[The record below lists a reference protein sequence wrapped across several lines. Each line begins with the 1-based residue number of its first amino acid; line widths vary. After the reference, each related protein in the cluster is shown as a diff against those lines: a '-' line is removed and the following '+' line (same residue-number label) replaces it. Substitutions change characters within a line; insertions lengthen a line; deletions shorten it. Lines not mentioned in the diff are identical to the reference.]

1 MTLLKKKEII
11 GGRGSKMTDKR
22 RISRWEINKPVKIK
36 LKGAVAFAECFLKDI
51 NFKGLKIVLNLRFVV
66 DSYIKFNLKLSE
78 KYSLECEAWVAWHKI
93 NEGRNIYGQNTYGLY
108 FTKLEDVDK
117 EKIYK
122 FVYEHVPEAISKGSP
137 GTSIKKEGGGDMEDR
152 RIFQRFNIR
161 FPVKLLDLNSGREI
175 NAETSD
181 VSAKGLGIWSKDALT
196 PNTPLEAWLKI
207 PDRGEPLY
215 TRGNVVWSKPE
226 GKGEYH
232 LGIDLERADLM
243 GLSRI
248 LRA

>member
-1 MTLLKKKEII
+1 
-11 GGRGSKMTDKR
+11 MTDKR
-22 RISRWEINKPVKIK
+22 EISRWEINKPAKIK
-36 LKGAVAFAECFLKDI
+36 LDGAVVFVECFLKDI
-51 NFKGLKIVLNLRFVV
+51 SFKGLSVVLSLKLIV
-66 DSYIKFNLKLSE
+66 DSYIKFSFKLSD
-78 KYSLECEAWVAWHKI
+78 KYLLECEAWVAWQKTVD
-93 NEGRNIYGQNTYGLY
+93 GRRTYGLY
-108 FTKLEDVDK
+108 FTNLKDADK

-122 FVYEHVPEAISKGSP
+122 FVYEHVPEEISKKWRDDSVLK
-137 GTSIKKEGGGDMEDR
+137 TGGEDMEDR

-161 FPVKLLDLNSGREI
+161 FPIKLLDLNTGKEI
-175 NAETSD
+175 NAETGD
-181 VSAKGLGIWSKDALT
+181 VSAKGLGVWSRETLS
-196 PNTPLEAWLKI
+196 PRTPLEAWLKI

>member
-1 MTLLKKKEII
+1 
-11 GGRGSKMTDKR
+11 MTDKR
-22 RISRWEINKPVKIK
+22 EISRWEINKPVKIQ
-36 LKGAVAFAECFLKDI
+36 LDGAVVFVGCFLKDI
-51 NFKGLKIVLNLRFVV
+51 NLKGLKIILNLKLIV
-66 DSYIKFNLKLSE
+66 DSYVKFKLKLSD
-78 KYSLECEAWVAWHKI
+78 KYSLECEAWVAWHRAI
-93 NEGRNIYGQNTYGLY
+93 DGPNIHGRSTYGLY
-108 FTKLEDVDK
+108 FTKLNDADK

-122 FVYEHVPEAISKGSP
+122 FVYEHVPEEISKRWRGNH
-137 GTSIKKEGGGDMEDR
+137 IERAGGEDMDDR

-161 FPVKLLDLNSGREI
+161 FPVKLLDSNSGQEI

-181 VSAKGLGIWSKDALT
+181 ISAKGLGVWSKDMLNPRT
-196 PNTPLEAWLKI
+196 PIEAWLKI

-226 GKGEYH
+226 GKGEYR

>member
-1 MTLLKKKEII
+1 
-11 GGRGSKMTDKR
+11 MTDKR
-22 RISRWEINKPVKIK
+22 QISRWEINKPVKIQ
-36 LKGAVAFAECFLKDI
+36 LVGAVVFAECFLKDI
-51 NFKGLKIVLNLRFVV
+51 NFKGLKIVLNLRLIV
-66 DSYIKFNLKLSE
+66 DSHIKFNLKLSD
-78 KYSLECEAWVAWHKI
+78 KYLLECEAWVAWHKVI
-93 NEGRNIYGQNTYGLY
+93 EGRNIHGRNIYGLY
-108 FTKLEDVDK
+108 FTKLKDADK

-122 FVYEHVPEAISKGSP
+122 FVYEHVPDGISRSWRD
-137 GTSIKKEGGGDMEDR
+137 TSIEKEGGEDMEDR

-161 FPVKLLDLNSGREI
+161 FPVKLLDLNSGQEI

-181 VSAKGLGIWSKDALT
+181 ISAKGLGIWSKDTLN
-196 PNTPLEAWLKI
+196 PHTPLEAWLKI

-226 GKGEYH
+226 GSGEYH

-248 LRA
+248 LRT

>member
-1 MTLLKKKEII
+1 MA
-11 GGRGSKMTDKR
+11 DKR
-22 RISRWEINKPVKIK
+22 QISRWEINKPVKIQ
-36 LKGAVAFAECFLKDI
+36 LEGAVVYAECFLKDI
-51 NFKGLKIVLNLRFVV
+51 NFKGLKIVLNLKLIV
-66 DSYIKFNLKLSE
+66 DSYIKFNLKLSD
-78 KYSLECEAWVAWHKI
+78 KCSLECEAWVAWHRAAD
-93 NEGRNIYGQNTYGLY
+93 GRNTYGLY
-108 FTKLEDVDK
+108 FTRLKDDDK

-122 FVYEHVPEAISKGSP
+122 FVYEHIPDEISKGWRGSP
-137 GTSIKKEGGGDMEDR
+137 AKREKGEDMEDR

-161 FPVKLLDLNSGREI
+161 FPVRLLDSSSGQEI
-175 NAETSD
+175 TAETSD
-181 VSAKGLGIWSKDALT
+181 ISAKGLGVWSKDTLNPRT
-196 PNTPLEAWLKI
+196 PIEAWLKI

-226 GKGEYH
+226 GRGEYH

>member
-1 MTLLKKKEII
+1 MTE
-11 GGRGSKMTDKR
+11 KR
-22 RISRWEINKPVKIK
+22 KIPRWEVNKPVK
-36 LKGAVAFAECFLKDI
+36 LQLEGAVVFAECFLKDI
-51 NFKGLKIVLNLRFVV
+51 NFKGLKIIFDLKLAV
-66 DSYIKFNLKLSE
+66 DSYIRFNLKLSDE
-78 KYSLECEAWVAWHKI
+78 YSLECETWVAWHKAI
-93 NEGRNIYGQNTYGLY
+93 DGRSTYGLY
-108 FTKLEDVDK
+108 FTKLKDADK

-122 FVYEHVPEAISKGSP
+122 FIYHNVPEEISRGLCD
-137 GTSIKKEGGGDMEDR
+137 TSIKKEGGENMEDR

-161 FPVKLLDLNSGREI
+161 FPVKLLDTNSGKEI
-175 NAETSD
+175 TAETSD
-181 VSAKGLGIWSKDALT
+181 ISAKGLGVWSREELS
-196 PNTPLEAWLKI
+196 PRTPLEAWLKI